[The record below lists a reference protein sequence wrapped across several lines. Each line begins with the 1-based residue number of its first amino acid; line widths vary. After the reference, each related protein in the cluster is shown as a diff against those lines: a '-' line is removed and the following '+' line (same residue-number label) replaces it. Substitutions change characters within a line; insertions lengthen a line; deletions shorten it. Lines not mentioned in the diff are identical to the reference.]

1 MAAGFGLLGLSPQA
15 FWAMTMKELEAAVR
29 GRLGL
34 QSHHGALSRADLA
47 DLQRRFP
54 DKTEIANP

>member
-1 MAAGFGLLGLSPQA
+1 MAAGFGLLGLSPHA

-29 GRLGL
+29 GRLGPHT
-34 QSHHGALSRADLA
+34 HHGALSRADLA